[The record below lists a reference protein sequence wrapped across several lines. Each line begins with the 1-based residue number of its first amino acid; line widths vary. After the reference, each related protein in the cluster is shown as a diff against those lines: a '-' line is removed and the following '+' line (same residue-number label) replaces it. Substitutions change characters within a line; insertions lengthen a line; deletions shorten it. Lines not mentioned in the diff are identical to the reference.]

1 MKGEEAV
8 QCMAHNAVV
17 LCSSDALQV
26 AMLPIG
32 GSLDEMH
39 ESHGKGLRCF
49 STHVGPDGFLEKTDC
64 SASSAI
70 LKTQAPAKQPW

>member
-32 GSLDEMH
+32 GSLDDAQVA
-39 ESHGKGLRCF
+39 R
-49 STHVGPDGFLEKTDC
+49 
-64 SASSAI
+64 
-70 LKTQAPAKQPW
+70 